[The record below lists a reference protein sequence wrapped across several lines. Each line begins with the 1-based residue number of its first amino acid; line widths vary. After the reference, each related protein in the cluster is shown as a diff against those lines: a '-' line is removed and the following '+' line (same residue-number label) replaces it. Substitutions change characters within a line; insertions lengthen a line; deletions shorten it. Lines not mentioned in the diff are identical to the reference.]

1 MSDLGSKKCKECG
14 QATSALT
21 SSEVLPLKK
30 QVNPGW
36 SVVNDHHLL
45 RKFKFKNFKGA
56 LAFTNK
62 VGDLAE
68 SEGHHPDI
76 LLKWGEVEITIYT
89 HKVNGLTESDFVLAA
104 KIDNLSQD

>member
-1 MSDLGSKKCKECG
+1 MSDLANKKCKECSGAMQPLG
-14 QATSALT
+14 QNEMESFKGQLDSAWQI
-21 SSEVLPLKK
+21 VD
-30 QVNPGW
+30 N
-36 SVVNDHHLL
+36 HHLL
-45 RKFKFKNFKGA
+45 RKFKFKNFKEA

-104 KIDNLSQD
+104 KIDKLPAR